1 MLETQE
7 KTRILDAIEGI
18 VKALRYGGQEVT
30 VASVRQAIA
39 EDTSF
44 PPIGELE
51 NIPDAWI
58 VPFLRRPT
66 RAEISADLLEDLR
79 RETMEARH
87 LTQCEHDH
95 DFDAMLRSI
104 MLDLEILAMKYNS
117 ALKAFYSMAGT
128 DEATTTDE

>member
-7 KTRILDAIEGI
+7 KTRILGAIEAI
-18 VKALRYGGQEVT
+18 VKGLRYGGQELT
-30 VASVRQAIA
+30 VASVQKAIT
-39 EDTSF
+39 EDLSF
-44 PPIGELE
+44 PMGDLE
-51 NIPDAWI
+51 QIPDAWI
-58 VPFLRRPT
+58 TPFLRRPT

-87 LTQCEHDH
+87 LAQCEHDH

-128 DEATTTDE
+128 DEAATTDG